1 MLQSEVARGD
11 FGRSLSASRY
21 RKPYTRTAEQM
32 KFFWT
37 PDVQRAV
44 LGASFSELRLG
55 TRADS
60 RRTAGGF
67 APAHRTAA
75 RALWLLSLPRGTPD
89 AEPNSPAEEKGP
101 DRRSVGNQPNR
112 SELLRARGNLTA
124 QLFRSEALLALFLL
138 RCRSF
143 SSLRSNASSSS

>member
-1 MLQSEVARGD
+1 
-11 FGRSLSASRY
+11 
-21 RKPYTRTAEQM
+21 M

-67 APAHRTAA
+67 APAHRTA
-75 RALWLLSLPRGTPD
+75 RAVWLLFLARETPD
-89 AEPNSPAEEKGP
+89 AEPNSTTLSTIRATARLHPS
-101 DRRSVGNQPNR
+101 RSGM
-112 SELLRARGNLTA
+112 SEDGATG
-124 QLFRSEALLALFLL
+124 
-138 RCRSF
+138 
-143 SSLRSNASSSS
+143 AS